1 MLVAVLVLSGCTTTK
16 IDKPV
21 TGEEAVA
28 FARNGPEPGYG
39 ILVGS
44 FAYSGHHPSSM
55 AKMLG
60 SGDFRYNRYGFLF
73 RSLEEGRSDFI
84 GDIGSAGT
92 FMSNSYELDFELD
105 EGGGYVFAIP
115 LLPGEY
121 AFYQFHLFQ
130 NAAYI
135 QNTWGA
141 REPFHMPFT
150 IEEGTATYIGEV
162 RALHRF
168 AKNTFGMYIP
178 GGGYFVF
185 DDSSERDLDLLKEK
199 FSFLSDYPMRHA
211 PLTNPD
217 LPQPEEPEQS
227 DSGQQEG

>member
-1 MLVAVLVLSGCTTTK
+1 MLVAVLVLSGCTTRK

-73 RSLEEGRSDFI
+73 RS
-84 GDIGSAGT
+84 
-92 FMSNSYELDFELD
+92 
-105 EGGGYVFAIP
+105 
-115 LLPGEY
+115 
-121 AFYQFHLFQ
+121 
-130 NAAYI
+130 
-135 QNTWGA
+135 
-141 REPFHMPFT
+141 
-150 IEEGTATYIGEV
+150 IEEETATYIGEV
-162 RALHRF
+162 KVLHRF